1 MCHMT
6 LSQVKYWE
14 AILFCFIVTLMLLL
28 SVNKIGVY
36 IYEYDYIPYVVSR
49 RLTVYGT
56 APLSKI
62 AACL

>member
-6 LSQVKYWE
+6 LPQVKYWE
-14 AILFCFIVTLMLLL
+14 AMLFCFIVTLILLL

-49 RLTVYGT
+49 HFTVHGT
-56 APLSKI
+56 APL
-62 AACL
+62 